1 MSQGLGTCRNS
12 VPSIPSAERLTRRQM
27 MFNDIRNNFNTIFTW
42 EAMVHPSLYSLGDT
56 RSDKHSARGKREE
69 IASNGEDDTANPVEP
84 PLWQVVAKSSSILR
98 SGMLRRA
105 SRKKVAFYCFVA

>member
-1 MSQGLGTCRNS
+1 
-12 VPSIPSAERLTRRQM
+12 M
-27 MFNDIRNNFNTIFTW
+27 MFNNIRNNFNTIFTW

-56 RSDKHSARGKREE
+56 RSDKHSARGTREE
-69 IASNGEDDTANPVEP
+69 IASNGEDDTANPVKP
-84 PLWQVVAKSSSILR
+84 SLWQVVAKSSSILR